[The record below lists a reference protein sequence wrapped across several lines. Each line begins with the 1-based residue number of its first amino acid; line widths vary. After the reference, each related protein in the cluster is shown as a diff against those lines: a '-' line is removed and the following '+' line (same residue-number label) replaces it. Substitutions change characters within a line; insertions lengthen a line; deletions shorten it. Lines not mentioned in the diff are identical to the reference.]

1 MITKEGKITSKVNVI
16 TMGVVAWAAMV
27 TIALIVVVA
36 VVYRRLKGANYSS
49 GSSSS
54 AMSII
59 SDAESGSTSG
69 SVYDYDKSSIVDLE
83 EHFDDGGDNSA
94 MPELPVASSNQVPI
108 DVDRLDSELNEN
120 TMEHVAA
127 MHDEESP
134 PETAE
139 VHDKNHLTT
148 SRHKFRHATF
158 KGLNL
163 RDSAS
168 SGNSFL

>member
-1 MITKEGKITSKVNVI
+1 MINKVNVV
-16 TMGVVAWAAMV
+16 TMGVVAWAAVV

-36 VVYRRLKGANYSS
+36 VVYRRIKGNNYTSSNSSS
-49 GSSSS
+49 G
-54 AMSII
+54 MSII
-59 SDAESGSTSG
+59 SDAESGSNSG

-83 EHFDDGGDNSA
+83 EHFDDGGDGA
-94 MPELPVASSNQVPI
+94 MPELPSTSSQHVPI
-108 DVDRLDSELNEN
+108 DVDRLDSELNEK

-134 PETAE
+134 AAGTAA

-158 KGLNL
+158 KGLNI
-163 RDSAS
+163 RDSTG